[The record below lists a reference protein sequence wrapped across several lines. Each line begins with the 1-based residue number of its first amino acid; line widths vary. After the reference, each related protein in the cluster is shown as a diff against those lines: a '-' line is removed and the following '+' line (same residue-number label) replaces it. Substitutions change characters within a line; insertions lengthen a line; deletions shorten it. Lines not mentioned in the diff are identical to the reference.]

1 MVEKQFQFCV
11 FDPEGDYDEL
21 DHAIS
26 VGNVKTPPNEEAVL
40 KLLRKSATNAVVNT
54 QALEIGARPTVASTE
69 GRRQAVRFH
78 RTPRVYQG
86 PSLLFRS
93 YGSTRFFRS
102 GSK

>member
-54 QALEIGARPTVASTE
+54 QALETAPTRRSNNPQHKKVVALTPATRP
-69 GRRQAVRFH
+69 
-78 RTPRVYQG
+78 PR
-86 PSLLFRS
+86 
-93 YGSTRFFRS
+93 
-102 GSK
+102 K